1 MLGKLSDFIYK
12 KKTYG
17 ARTVITVLGLK
28 FKLYNLRKELCNES
42 FSLNKNTIQMLYG
55 YLYNSH
61 EDDLFCLKT
70 GSIIFIIHKDCLK
83 LDYSFFQNYILP
95 QCNSSSILELSKL
108 DKDSVLY
115 KEHITRVND
124 GEFLWKYVERYYY
137 ISHSFISQDKESG
150 DIYINSSFV
159 PEKDMVKSEYKIRHI
174 PKISKR
180 KYIKGITVGDYIK
193 KKSRLERVVT
203 VDKLLNYIF
212 SAYRDNENPDKVSGK
227 LLDCHLFNFI
237 ISEEGLFHF
246 VDFDLECTESLDRA
260 YCIFFMLYKYDIE
273 LYELMLKRYGLADR
287 HDYYEKHF
295 SIYRQ
300 PMVQNGKDIIT
311 AEHKKLQK
319 KYFSDEGTRPQYKVK
334 YKRVKL

>member
-17 ARTVITVLGLK
+17 ARTVITILGLK

-95 QCNSSSILELSKL
+95 QSNSSSILELLKL

-159 PEKDMVKSEYKIRHI
+159 PEKDMVKSEYK
-174 PKISKR
+174 
-180 KYIKGITVGDYIK
+180 
-193 KKSRLERVVT
+193 
-203 VDKLLNYIF
+203 N
-212 SAYRDNENPDKVSGK
+212 
-227 LLDCHLFNFI
+227 
-237 ISEEGLFHF
+237 
-246 VDFDLECTESLDRA
+246 
-260 YCIFFMLYKYDIE
+260 
-273 LYELMLKRYGLADR
+273 
-287 HDYYEKHF
+287 
-295 SIYRQ
+295 
-300 PMVQNGKDIIT
+300 
-311 AEHKKLQK
+311 
-319 KYFSDEGTRPQYKVK
+319 
-334 YKRVKL
+334 